1 MIQYIEHIFI
11 GMTFFVAIAALF
23 FWILI
28 IVALFMFFR
37 NVNNFDI
44 ERQTSTTQA
53 TSEDI
58 SFCDDGLP
66 QIIFTQD
73 FV

>member
-1 MIQYIEHIFI
+1 MVQYIEHIFI
-11 GMTFFVAIAALF
+11 GLTFFVAIAALF
-23 FWILI
+23 LWILI
-28 IVALFMFFR
+28 IFALFMFFR
-37 NVNNFDI
+37 QEKDFDI
-44 ERQTSTTQA
+44 ERQSSTTQA

-58 SFCDDGLP
+58 FFCDDGLP